1 MDYQP
6 AGKVLSASPPCGFL
20 FIPREAFMEVDFSD
34 LIGTSVNMTGH
45 FAKLVT
51 VEAVKVVGDSAMVRV
66 RTIDGRL
73 EEAML
78 TSGEVTELLSQ
89 AIKRNDDRSPYP
101 GEDLRLTV
109 EACRIRLAY
118 AYDPYFAVSLSGIR
132 SLPHQLEAVYG
143 KMLPLPRMRFL
154 LADDPG
160 AGKTIMAGLL
170 IKELKMRGTLERVL
184 IIVPAALTIQWQ
196 DELLR
201 FFNELFV
208 PITAENDKQQ
218 LINLWQRESQVITSL
233 DYAKRPEVRERVWSA
248 DWDLII
254 VDEAH
259 KCAAHT
265 KTSSKRSPES
275 EKTKRYQ
282 LIEQFSDRASLSL
295 LFLTATPH
303 QGDAD
308 RFSHFLHL
316 LDPDVFPEPHR
327 MADKVE
333 QLNKGVLELGKDCPW
348 IIRRLK
354 EDLRD
359 FNGRRLFPNRRSQT
373 APFALSVDEFSLYQ
387 NVNDYLNRFLA
398 GGSGRAKQS
407 IALTRTVLQRRV
419 ASSTFAIYESLK
431 RRLKKQKDLL
441 EEVRALPQ
449 DRQRQR
455 LNELTGGLVDDERDE
470 GDLDEVERDQFVD
483 DFVAAERI
491 EQLEEEIVA
500 LRDLV
505 EYSKS
510 VYESASDSK
519 LSALR
524 SILTK
529 AEFGELRD
537 GRGKLLVFTEH
548 RDTMNHLE
556 GHIKRWGFSTCHI
569 HGGMN
574 PHERK
579 RAQEVFRTEAQVCI
593 ATEAAGEG
601 INLQFCHLMIN
612 YDLPWN
618 PARLEQRMGR
628 IHRIGQDRDVYVFN
642 FVAESSID
650 GKPVIEGRILRRLL
664 DKLEQIRMAIG
675 SDRVYDVIG
684 QILTLN
690 DVNLADMLR
699 EAALNPGRL
708 ADYENQITNLSP
720 DRLRLYEDETGI
732 ALAREYVDLPSV
744 LQKKF
749 VAEEKRL
756 MPEYIAEQFFKAAQ
770 TIGLKVERR
779 ADGLLRVPYVPQDLR
794 SESLGAVKRFGKAED
809 HYNKITFY
817 KEHLDQDRHL
827 DAALISPGHPL
838 YGAVEEKLHLRLTAA
853 LGRCGVFVDLDA
865 AGDYFLHFFEM
876 QIVGDYPRPNTLL
889 YAELVAV
896 QQHGENLTMVP
907 PDLIHDFAPVENL
920 DVAIPRFSREGAE
933 LYLRGSLQLQRR
945 MERLDERLKQKD
957 IIEEH
962 TKRTFDERLW
972 AAQRRAMDL
981 RARYEG
987 GEHEV
992 ELALRESER
1001 EVENIERRRVDRLA
1015 ALSNI
1020 GVVRSGPVRYI
1031 ASFYVLPPGEFPK
1044 TQQFVEDLEAKRKSE
1059 MSAMQ
1064 RSIEYERGRGWE
1076 TEDVSLYKI
1085 GFDIRSQSQPEEQT
1099 GRRDVRRIEVKGR
1112 RGGESIRLTENE
1124 WRKAKQLKDTYWL
1137 YVVWNPSESDSELLL
1152 IQNPAEILGAYVH
1165 EVMSISQYELSA
1177 DVINKFAHKP

>member
-1 MDYQP
+1 MATDY
-6 AGKVLSASPPCGFL
+6 AN
-20 FIPREAFMEVDFSD
+20 
-34 LIGTSVNMTGH
+34 LIGCTLAIPGH
-45 FAKLVT
+45 FAQPVT
-51 VEAVKVVGDSAMVRV
+51 IESVKPLGATAMLRV
-66 RTIDGRL
+66 RTTEGRL
-73 EEAML
+73 EEAVL
-78 TSGEVTELLSQ
+78 TDVELSELLS
-89 AIKRNDDRSPYP
+89 AVSKVSTDRSPYP
-101 GEDLRLTV
+101 GKELRLIV
-109 EACRIRLAY
+109 EARRIRLAY

-170 IKELKMRGTLERVL
+170 IKELKLRGTLERVL

-208 PITAENDKQQ
+208 PITADNDKQQ
-218 LINLWQRESQVITSL
+218 LVNLWQRESQVITSL
-233 DYAKRPEVRERVWSA
+233 DYAKRPEVRERVWAA

-259 KCAAHT
+259 KCAAYT
-265 KTSSKRSPES
+265 KTSSRRSPEA

-282 LIEQFSDRASLSL
+282 LVEQFSDRPSLSL

-308 RFSHFLHL
+308 RFAHFLHL

-327 MADKVE
+327 MAEQVE
-333 QLNKGVLELGKDCPW
+333 ELNKSVLKLGKDCPW
-348 IIRRLK
+348 VIRRLK

-359 FNGRRLFPNRRSQT
+359 FNGRRLFPNRHSQT
-373 APFALSVDEFSLYQ
+373 APFTLSVDEYSLYQ
-387 NVNDYLNRFLA
+387 QVNDYLNRFLA

-407 IALTRTVLQRRV
+407 IALTRTVLQRRL

-431 RRLKKQKDLL
+431 RRLKKQQDLL
-441 EEVRALPQ
+441 EEVKSLPQ

-455 LNELTGGLVDDERDE
+455 LGELTGRLIDDERDE
-470 GDLDEVERDQFVD
+470 GDLDEQERDQLVN
-483 DFVAAERI
+483 DFSAAERV

-500 LRDLV
+500 LRELV
-505 EYSKS
+505 EYART
-510 VYESASDSK
+510 VFESASDSK
-519 LSALR
+519 LNALR

-529 AEFGELRD
+529 AEFSELRD
-537 GRGKLLVFTEH
+537 GRGKLLIFTEH
-548 RDTMNHLE
+548 RDTMTYLENH
-556 GHIKRWGFSTCHI
+556 IRRWGYSTCHI

-579 RAQEVFRTEAQVCI
+579 RAQEVFRTEAQVCV

-664 DKLEQIRMAIG
+664 DKLEQIRNAMG

-684 QILTLN
+684 QILSLN
-690 DVNLADMLR
+690 EVNLADMLR

-708 ADYENQITNLSP
+708 ADYENQITNLTP
-720 DRLRLYEDETGI
+720 DRLRQYEDETGI

-756 MPEYIAEQFFKAAQ
+756 MPEYIAEQFTKAAE
-770 TIGLKVERR
+770 IVGLKIEQR

-794 SESLGAVKRFGKAED
+794 SEMLDSVKRFGKSED

-817 KEHLDQDRHL
+817 KEHLEQDRHL
-827 DAALISPGHPL
+827 DAVLISPGHAL
-838 YGAVEEKLHLRLTAA
+838 YGAVEEKLHQKLSDG
-853 LGRCGVFVDLDA
+853 LGRCGVFVDSDA
-865 AGDYFLHFFEM
+865 DSDYFLHFFEI
-876 QIVGDYPRPNTLL
+876 QIVGDYPRQNTLL

-896 QQHGENLTMVP
+896 QQRGNQCILVP
-907 PDLIHDFAPVENL
+907 PDLIHDLAPVENIQS
-920 DVAIPRFSREGAE
+920 AIPTFSRDEAE
-933 LYLRGSLQLQRR
+933 LHVRNTIQLQRR
-945 MERLDERLKQKD
+945 KERLDERLKQKD
-957 IIEEH
+957 IIEAH

-981 RARYEG
+981 RARFEG
-987 GEHEV
+987 GEREV

-1001 EVENIERRRVDRLA
+1001 EVENIERRRADRLA
-1015 ALSNI
+1015 ALNNI

-1031 ASFYVLPPGEFPK
+1031 ASFYVLPAGKLPT
-1044 TQQFVEDLEAKRKSE
+1044 TQQFAEDQETKRKSE
-1059 MSAMQ
+1059 EAAMRITMEFE
-1064 RSIEYERGRGWE
+1064 RSRGWDP
-1076 TEDVSLYKI
+1076 EDVSLQKV
-1085 GFDIRSQSQPEEQT
+1085 GFDVRSQSQPEEQT
-1099 GRRDVRRIEVKGR
+1099 GKRDVRRIEVKGR
-1112 RGGESIRLTENE
+1112 KRGEPVRLTENE
-1124 WRKAKQLKDTYWL
+1124 WRKAKQLQDTYWL
-1137 YVVWNPSESDSELLL
+1137 YVVWNPTESDFELLL
-1152 IQNPAEILGAYVH
+1152 IQNPAEKLGPYIR
-1165 EVMSISQYELSA
+1165 EVKMISHYELSA
-1177 DVINKFAHKP
+1177 DVIQKFAEKA